1 MHASG
6 VTSSEVGVSIVRVCF
21 DLLVAKGQG
30 GVSERFDAFARSLR
44 DRNAAFGGEEGVMR
58 IISGVEEVLT
68 IKLAKDERHEDVTR
82 CNGTLR
88 IGFLDGFEA
97 SESTVIVEV
106 VEVLVGLVDLRR
118 EIDRIGVVGGVVGL
132 RIGRS
137 SQQEREKKA
146 ECFDALFYGSSP
158 RPGT

>member
-1 MHASG
+1 
-6 VTSSEVGVSIVRVCF
+6 
-21 DLLVAKGQG
+21 
-30 GVSERFDAFARSLR
+30 
-44 DRNAAFGGEEGVMR
+44 MR

-106 VEVLVGLVDLRR
+106 VEVLVGLADLGGEVD
-118 EIDRIGVVGGVVGL
+118 GVGVGGRVV
-132 RIGRS
+132 
-137 SQQEREKKA
+137 
-146 ECFDALFYGSSP
+146 
-158 RPGT
+158 